1 MYSRFCHG
9 GDRGKVEYKGN
20 IYKVDAVT
28 RDSGGGDEKVVI
40 EGTYICKADKPTTGV
55 SNDPTEYVI
64 ENVLFIDNVCV
75 VVWNDYVMTYYES
88 CESISNEDQKKS
100 AIAMAV
106 SKRYDLIEA
115 MIDDAIDRFIRTD
128 ETKDVNN
135 VFFALWPDLFASAK

>member
-1 MYSRFCHG
+1 MYSRIHG

-28 RDSGGGDEKVVI
+28 RDFGGGDEKVVI
-40 EGTYICKADKPTTGV
+40 EGTYICKADKPTKGV
-55 SNDPTEYVI
+55 SNDPTKYVI
-64 ENVLFIDNVCV
+64 ENVLFIDNVCI

-100 AIAMAV
+100 AFMEAV

-135 VFFALWPDLFASAK
+135 VFSAL